1 MEQIQYESLQAMLAE
16 KQYSALRSE
25 LSVLAPIDVADFL
38 TELSDDELVFVFRML
53 PKDLAAETFVEM
65 DTKSQ
70 ETLISVFSD
79 RELHNVINE
88 LFADDVADMLEEMPA
103 NVVRRIIQ
111 SADSSLRKSV
121 NELLCYPHDSAG
133 SVMTTEF
140 VDFRAT
146 MTVAEAF
153 DHIRATGLD
162 KETVYTCY
170 ITDNNRHLIGVIDV
184 RTMLLAEPSQTV
196 GELMIDNPIFVK
208 TLEERTTVV
217 RMFERYDL
225 LALPVTD
232 GEQRLIGIVT
242 VDDAID
248 VMQEETNE
256 EFAKMAAM
264 TPAEAPYLD
273 TPVITHARNRIL
285 WLLILM
291 LSATFTG
298 LLITRYEAAFEA
310 LPMLVSFI
318 PMLMDTG
325 GNCGAQSSTM
335 VIRAL
340 ATDEIMFRDYFRV
353 LFKELRISLCISIVL
368 VAVNTVRVLLMYG
381 TDSEMLKIALV
392 LGITL
397 ACAVMMAKILGC
409 SLPMLA
415 KRCGLD
421 PAIMASPLITTIV
434 DACSVLIY
442 FNVAS
447 AVLGLA

>member
-1 MEQIQYESLQAMLAE
+1 MERHFPELLQTLLAE
-16 KQYSALRSE
+16 KRYGELRKQ
-25 LSVLAPIDVADFL
+25 LSLLAPIDLAECLDD
-38 TELSDDELVFVFRML
+38 LSDDELVFVFRL
-53 PKDLAAETFVEM
+53 IPKDLAADTFVEM
-65 DTKSQ
+65 ETRGQ
-70 ETLISVFSD
+70 EALIHAFSD
-79 RELHNVINE
+79 RELQTVINE
-88 LFADDVADMLEEMPA
+88 LFADDVADLLEEMPA
-103 NVVRRIIQ
+103 NVVRRIIRN
-111 SADSSLRKSV
+111 ADSSLRKSV
-121 NELLCYPHDSAG
+121 NELLCYPHNSVG

-140 VDFRAT
+140 VDLSAN

-153 DHIRATGLD
+153 ERIRETGPD

-170 ITDNNRHLIGVIDV
+170 IIDKNRHLIGVIDV
-184 RTMLLAEPSQTV
+184 RTMLLADPKQLI
-196 GELMIDNPIFVK
+196 GDLMIANPIFVK
-208 TLEERTTVV
+208 TIEDRETVI

-248 VMQEETNE
+248 VMQEEANE
-256 EFAKMAAM
+256 DFAKMAAM
-264 TPAEAPYLD
+264 SPSEAPYLE
-273 TPVITHARNRIL
+273 TSVFSHARKRIL

-298 LLITRYEAAFEA
+298 LLISHYEAAFEA
-310 LPMLVSFI
+310 IPMLVSFI

-340 ATDEIMFRDYFRV
+340 ATEEIRFSDYFRV
-353 LFKELRISLCISIVL
+353 LFKEVRISVCISLVL
-368 VAVNTVRVLLMYG
+368 VVVNTARVLLMYG
-381 TDSEMLKIALV
+381 TDSQMLLIALV
-392 LGITL
+392 LGATL
-397 ACAVMMAKILGC
+397 VCAVTLAKILGC
-409 SLPMLA
+409 TLPMLA

-434 DACSVLIY
+434 DACSVLVY

-447 AVLGLA
+447 AVLSL

>member
-1 MEQIQYESLQAMLAE
+1 MEQLQFESLQAMLAD
-16 KQYSALRSE
+16 KRYSALRTE
-25 LSVLAPIDVADFL
+25 LSAFAPIDVADFL

-79 RELHNVINE
+79 RELQGVINE
-88 LFADDVADMLEEMPA
+88 LFADDVADLLEEMPA
-103 NVVRRIIQ
+103 NVVHRIIR
-111 SADSSLRKSV
+111 SADSSLRESV
-121 NELLCYPHDSAG
+121 NALLCYPRDSAG

-140 VDFRAT
+140 VDFRET

-153 DHIRATGLD
+153 DHIRATGTD

-170 ITDNNRHLIGVIDV
+170 ITDGNRHLIGVIDV
-184 RTMLLAEPSQTV
+184 RTMLLAEPTQTV
-196 GELMIDNPIFVK
+196 GELMIENPIFVK
-208 TLEERTTVV
+208 TLEERATVV

-264 TPAEAPYLD
+264 APVEAPYLD
-273 TPVITHARNRIL
+273 TPVFTHARKRIL

-340 ATDEIMFRDYFRV
+340 ATEEVGFRDYFRV
-353 LFKELRISLCISIVL
+353 LFKELRISLCISVVL

-381 TDSEMLKIALV
+381 AGSDMLKIALV

-397 ACAVMMAKILGC
+397 ACAVMMAKVLGC

>member
-1 MEQIQYESLQAMLAE
+1 MEQMQYESLQAMLAE
-16 KQYSALRSE
+16 KQYSALRGE

-264 TPAEAPYLD
+264 APAEAPYLD

>member
-1 MEQIQYESLQAMLAE
+1 MEQLQFDSLQAMLAE
-16 KQYSALRSE
+16 KQYSALRNE
-25 LSVLAPIDVADFL
+25 LSAFAPIDVADFL

-264 TPAEAPYLD
+264 APAEAPYLD

>member
-1 MEQIQYESLQAMLAE
+1 MEQLQFDSLQAMLAE
-16 KQYSALRSE
+16 KQYSALRNE
-25 LSVLAPIDVADFL
+25 LSAFAPIDVADFL

-170 ITDNNRHLIGVIDV
+170 ITDTNRHLIGVIDV

-264 TPAEAPYLD
+264 APAEAPYLD

>member
-1 MEQIQYESLQAMLAE
+1 MEFMQIEPLKTLLAN
-16 KQYSALRSE
+16 KQYGTLRTALIDLE
-25 LSVLAPIDVADFL
+25 PIDVSDFL
-38 TELSDDELVFVFRML
+38 TELSDDELVFVFRLL
-53 PKDLAAETFVEM
+53 PKDLAAEIFVEM

-70 ETLISVFSD
+70 ETLISAFSD
-79 RELHNVINE
+79 RELHSVINE

-103 NVVRRIIQ
+103 NVVRRIIRN
-111 SADSSLRKSV
+111 ADSSLRQSV

-140 VDFRAT
+140 VDLSAD

-153 DHIRATGLD
+153 EHIRATGPD

-170 ITDNNRHLIGVIDV
+170 IIDDNRHLIGVIDV
-184 RTMLLAEPSQTV
+184 RTMLLAEPQQTV
-196 GELMIDNPIFVK
+196 GELMIDNPIFAL
-208 TLEERTTVV
+208 TIEERASVV
-217 RMFERYDL
+217 RKFERYDL

-256 EFAKMAAM
+256 DFAKMAAM
-264 TPAEAPYLD
+264 APAEAPYLA
-273 TPVITHARNRIL
+273 TPVFTHARNRIL

-298 LLITRYEAAFEA
+298 LLITRYETAFEA
-310 LPMLVSFI
+310 IPMLVSFI

-340 ATDEIMFRDYFRV
+340 ATDEIVFRDYFRV
-353 LFKELRISLCISIVL
+353 LFKELRISLCISVVL
-368 VAVNTVRVLLMYG
+368 VVVNTARVLLMYG
-381 TDSEMLKIALV
+381 ADSQMLKIALV

-447 AVLGLA
+447 TVLSLS

>member
-1 MEQIQYESLQAMLAE
+1 MECHFPELLQTLLAE
-16 KQYSALRSE
+16 KKYGELRKQ
-25 LSVLAPIDVADFL
+25 LSLLAPIDLAECLDD
-38 TELSDDELVFVFRML
+38 LSDDELVFVFRL
-53 PKDLAAETFVEM
+53 IPKDLAADTFVEM
-65 DTKSQ
+65 ETRGQ
-70 ETLISVFSD
+70 EALIHAFSD
-79 RELHNVINE
+79 RELQTVINE
-88 LFADDVADMLEEMPA
+88 LFADDVADLLEEMPA
-103 NVVRRIIQ
+103 NVVRRIIRN
-111 SADSSLRKSV
+111 ADSSLRKSV
-121 NELLCYPHDSAG
+121 NELLCYPHNSVG

-140 VDFRAT
+140 VDLSAS

-153 DHIRATGLD
+153 ERIRETGPD

-170 ITDNNRHLIGVIDV
+170 IIDKNRHLIGVIDV
-184 RTMLLAEPSQTV
+184 RTMLLAEPKQLV
-196 GELMIDNPIFVK
+196 GDLMIENPIFVK
-208 TLEERTTVV
+208 TLEDREAII

-248 VMQEETNE
+248 VMQEEANE
-256 EFAKMAAM
+256 DFAKMAAM
-264 TPAEAPYLD
+264 SPSEAPYLE
-273 TPVITHARNRIL
+273 TSVFSHARKRIL

-298 LLITRYEAAFEA
+298 LLISRYEAAFEA
-310 LPMLVSFI
+310 IPMLVSFI

-340 ATDEIMFRDYFRV
+340 ATEEIRFSDYFRV
-353 LFKELRISLCISIVL
+353 LFKEIRISVCISLVL
-368 VAVNTVRVLLMYG
+368 VVVNTVRVLLMYG
-381 TDSEMLKIALV
+381 TDHQMLLIALV
-392 LGITL
+392 LGGTL
-397 ACAVMMAKILGC
+397 ACAVTLAKILGC
-409 SLPMLA
+409 TLPMLA

-434 DACSVLIY
+434 DACSVLVY

-447 AVLGLA
+447 AVLSL

>member
-1 MEQIQYESLQAMLAE
+1 MEQMQYESLQAMLAE

-264 TPAEAPYLD
+264 APAEAPYLD

-353 LFKELRISLCISIVL
+353 LFKELRISLCISLVL